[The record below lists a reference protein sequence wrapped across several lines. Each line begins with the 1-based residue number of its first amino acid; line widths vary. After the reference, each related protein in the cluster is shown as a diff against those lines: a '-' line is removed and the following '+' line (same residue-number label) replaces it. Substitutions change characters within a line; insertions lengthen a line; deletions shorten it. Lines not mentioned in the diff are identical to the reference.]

1 MARKCSAVQC
11 NGSGS
16 CSCSKGLQIVY
27 ESGLSDV
34 TTATGVFGL
43 GTMRADSVIK
53 GLLRAMRARL
63 PVRVFAG
70 VERTTVVA
78 CTGALCAWR
87 GRATVRDSR
96 RRRDEEPAQVRE
108 KQTDKA
114 EQSNAVQSWPVFGGG
129 KGGIGLLDEV
139 VCAGRRVVHARTHA
153 QYSRAFL

>member
-16 CSCSKGLQIVY
+16 GSCNCSKGLQIVY

-78 CTGALCAWR
+78 WKT
-87 GRATVRDSR
+87 RAH
-96 RRRDEEPAQVRE
+96 
-108 KQTDKA
+108 
-114 EQSNAVQSWPVFGGG
+114 
-129 KGGIGLLDEV
+129 
-139 VCAGRRVVHARTHA
+139 RRVVCLARP
-153 QYSRAFL
+153 SDGS